1 MKDIIRYVR
10 QRGMLILLM
19 LCVTGI
25 GGERQAMAAEMDYS
39 TPTPEVTAK
48 PTIEPTTAPTMQP
61 TAEPTTEPLAKP
73 MAPELTAVTP
83 SEKGIYVTFS
93 KVEEVDGYQVY
104 VRESGSAAIFEEV
117 ERVYAAQYEEK
128 MAQGGVFVDVE
139 EFDIYLGKSYEI
151 MVRSYVRRPM
161 EMNNGWWIVTTY
173 EDVYSEDSNVMCADM
188 PQVMVEEVSVKA
200 LSESQTKIT
209 WEKVSGVHGYEIQYA
224 VTEHGPFQTAIVL
237 TGDSVTSWQHN
248 NLEIGTTYYYKVY
261 AVGAVTKS
269 YDATV
274 VKCLVTFAKPQ
285 SVKSKMMG
293 PKKMQ
298 LTWKKVNGAQGYIIY
313 RSATKS
319 SWSKGTYKKYKTLKG
334 VNKTSLKVPKVTN
347 GTCYHY
353 KIMAYTVKAGV
364 TIEGNAAKHSRY
376 ADYYGYE
383 NESYSSKWKR
393 IYGKRNKEYNYRTS
407 GKYMKTIRVKVWD
420 FASGQ
425 SGRKVTKIKTI
436 RVHKNIAPT
445 VKKIFQEIYKGKEKA
460 PIYEAGGYSPRTGQ
474 HGQGLALDLNSNYNY
489 MIDGGKVLAG
499 SCWKPKKYAYSIKR
513 NGDIEKAFRKYGFP
527 RGFWGERKDYM
538 HFSYFGV

>member
-1 MKDIIRYVR
+1 MRKAIMNVLKNV
-10 QRGMLILLM
+10 MFVLVLL
-19 LCVTGI
+19 CTVCGVQD
-25 GGERQAMAAEMDYS
+25 EKVKAAEMDLS
-39 TPTPEVTAK
+39 TPLPEVTVM
-48 PTIEPTTAPTMQP
+48 PTSEPTASPTVTP
-61 TAEPTTEPLAKP
+61 AARPK
-73 MAPELTAVTP
+73 APELTAVTAN
-83 SEKGIYVTFS
+83 EKGIYISFS
-93 KVEEVDGYQVY
+93 KVEEIDGYQVY
-104 VRESGSAAIFEEV
+104 IRQAGTMAAFDEAESIDAS
-117 ERVYAAQYEEK
+117 QYDEK
-128 MAQGGVFVDVE
+128 MAQGGIFLDIE
-139 EFDIYLGKSYEI
+139 EQDIYLGKSYEI
-151 MVRSYVRRPM
+151 MVRSYARQPVVQT
-161 EMNNGWWIVTTY
+161 NGWWTITTY
-173 EDVYSEDSNVMCADM
+173 ENVYSDDSNVMGADM
-188 PQVMVEEVSVKA
+188 PQAMVEEVSVKA

-209 WEKVSGVHGYEIQYA
+209 WEKVLGVQGYEILYA
-224 VTEHGPFQTAIVL
+224 VTENGPYQTAVTL
-237 TGDSVTSWQHN
+237 QGDSVTSWQHE

-261 AVGAVTKS
+261 ALGAVTKS

-274 VKCLVTFAKPQ
+274 VKCLVTFAKPK

-293 PKKMQ
+293 PKKMK
-298 LTWKKVNGAQGYIIY
+298 LTWKSVSGAGGYIVY
-313 RSATKS
+313 RSTTKN
-319 SWSKGTYKKYKTLKG
+319 SWSQGTYKKYKMLKG

-393 IYGKRNKEYNYRTS
+393 IYGNRKKQYNYRTS

-425 SGRKVTKIKTI
+425 SGRKVTKTKTI
-436 RVHKNIAPT
+436 RVHKKIAPT

-474 HGQGLALDLNSNYNY
+474 HGQGLGLDLNSNYNY

-527 RGFWGERKDYM
+527 RGFWGDRKDYM
-538 HFSYFGV
+538 HFSYLGV